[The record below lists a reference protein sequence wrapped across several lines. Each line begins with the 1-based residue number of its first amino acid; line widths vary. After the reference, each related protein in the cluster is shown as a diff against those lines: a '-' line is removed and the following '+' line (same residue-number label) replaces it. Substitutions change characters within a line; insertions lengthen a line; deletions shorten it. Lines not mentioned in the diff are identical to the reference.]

1 MDGPVPLEDRARA
14 GLRSTRGPRELNED
28 GALLRD
34 YTFRA
39 RRQRYLCLGAVA
51 DGMGGHQAGEVASS
65 TALSVLNEEFNSSR
79 GEFEKDPSLRTEDLL
94 YKLFSVVN
102 SSVYDLAVRN
112 DKLKGMGTTLTAFL
126 AEEGRLCLA
135 HVGDSR
141 AYLIRDG
148 GITQL
153 TEDHS
158 LVGEMVRE
166 GVITSQQA
174 ASHAKRNVITRAIG
188 VEEMVDIDL
197 ITVPLKPG
205 DTVLLCTDGLHG
217 VLEPREML
225 SHISG
230 SLDLQEACDKLVDL
244 AEAKR
249 TSDNATALLWRM
261 PRLEGRSSGQAG
273 HQRALSGRRF
283 STGVATSRQVATSG
297 SPSGGRRDRIS
308 MRWAVAVLVFIFLA
322 GIASGWLTAAWVKG
336 GGGND
341 AEVAGTDQQ
350 EGGGTISEEDSLR
363 KNCKVMIRSIDEGD
377 REEVKEILEGKGYDE
392 VKTSAPANPHNDP
405 TIYFSADSIFEL
417 LIADIPFREPGK
429 VVKKNREGLAE
440 ELKVYDAVVVLTTGC
455 LKEAEGH

>member
-14 GLRSTRGPRELNED
+14 GLRSSRGPRELNED
-28 GALLRD
+28 DALLRD
-34 YTFRA
+34 YAFRA

-65 TALSVLNEEFNSSR
+65 TALRVLNEEFNSSR
-79 GEFEKDPSLRTEDLL
+79 VEYEKDLSLRTEDLL

-112 DKLKGMGTTLTAFL
+112 DKLRGMGTTLTAFL
-126 AEEGRLCLA
+126 AEEGRLSLA

-141 AYLIRDG
+141 AYLIREG

-158 LVGEMVRE
+158 LVGEMVRN

-188 VEEMVDIDL
+188 VENMVDIDL

-205 DTVLLCTDGLHG
+205 DTILLCTDGLHG

-244 AEAKR
+244 AEAKG

-261 PRLEGRSSGQAG
+261 PRLEGRLSGQAV
-273 HQRALSGRRF
+273 HQRALSNRR
-283 STGVATSRQVATSG
+283 SSAGVTAYKQVATSG
-297 SPSGGRRDRIS
+297 SPSVGREGRIS
-308 MRWAVAVLVFIFLA
+308 MRWAVAVLVFLFLA
-322 GIASGWLTAAWVKG
+322 GISLGWLTAALMKG
-336 GGGND
+336 GGGKA
-341 AEVAGTDQQ
+341 AEVAVTDQQ
-350 EGGGTISEEDSLR
+350 GGGGTISEEDLLR
-363 KNCKVMIRSIDEGD
+363 KNCKVMIRSSDANY
-377 REEVKEILEGKGYDE
+377 RERVKEILERTGYGE
-392 VKTSAPANPHNDP
+392 IKTSEPANRHEYP
-405 TIYFSADSIFEL
+405 TIYCDKDRITEL
-417 LIADIPFREPGK
+417 LITDIPFRDPGEVEKK
-429 VVKKNREGLAE
+429 VREGLAGD
-440 ELKVYDAVVVLTTGC
+440 LKGYDAVVVLTDGC
-455 LKEAEGH
+455 LREADGQ